1 MKKLTLFL
9 SAVIMLSL
17 SATTAMAQYG
27 GGQRNGGQ
35 QGQQGQQGQR
45 QRMSYAERQEQ
56 RLTQLTKDLS
66 LTEDQVTKAKEL
78 NKKYDKKMTDMRN
91 QATTPEERQAQR
103 GKFREVMDEYN
114 KEFKALLTD
123 EQKVKYDKII
133 EERRQRFNRQG
144 PPNGE
149 RPQRGNRTN

>member
-9 SAVIMLSL
+9 SAVLMLSL
-17 SATTAMAQYG
+17 SVTTAMAQYG
-27 GGQRNGGQ
+27 GGQREG
-35 QGQQGQQGQR
+35 GQQGQQGQR

-66 LTEDQVTKAKEL
+66 LTEDQVAKAKEL
-78 NKKYDKKMTDMRN
+78 NKKYDKKMTDLRN
-91 QATTPEERQAQR
+91 QASTPEERQAQR
-103 GKFREVMDEYN
+103 GKFREVMDEYD

-123 EQKVKYDKII
+123 EQKVKYDKIQ

-144 PPNGE
+144 PPDGE
-149 RPQRGNRTN
+149 RPQRGERPE